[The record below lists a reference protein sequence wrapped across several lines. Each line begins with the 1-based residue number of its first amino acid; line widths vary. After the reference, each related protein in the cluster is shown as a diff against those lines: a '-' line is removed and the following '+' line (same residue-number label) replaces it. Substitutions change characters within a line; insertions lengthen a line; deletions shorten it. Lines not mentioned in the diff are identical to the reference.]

1 VPGPM
6 PKSSYIL
13 GRTYKNQ
20 ETIDWL
26 NEYLYNPEMMPLY
39 TSRDGNCSLT
49 DFHLAVKGKE
59 KLLTLFLTE
68 DDEILGTYFHQP
80 YNYEEDQAIK
90 DCNAHILSLTYK
102 SKHGNWV
109 SSCGAGKFSSKNIV
123 DSDIKINVID
133 G

>member
-1 VPGPM
+1 M

-68 DDEILGTYFHQP
+68 DDEILGNSDKMLFYSKELESSATDN
-80 YNYEEDQAIK
+80 NYEYNPFLI
-90 DCNAHILSLTYK
+90 
-102 SKHGNWV
+102 
-109 SSCGAGKFSSKNIV
+109 GKLELESI
-123 DSDIKINVID
+123 
-133 G
+133 